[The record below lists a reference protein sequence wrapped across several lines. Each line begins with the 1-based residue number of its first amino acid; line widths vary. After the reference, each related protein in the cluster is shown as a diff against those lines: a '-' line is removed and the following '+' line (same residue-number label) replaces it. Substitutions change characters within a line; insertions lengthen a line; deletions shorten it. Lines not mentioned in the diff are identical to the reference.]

1 MVVPKAQLQLT
12 GETYRWLAGD
22 SAWRSLPPMRRA
34 GLAWQAR
41 LGSMNWAIS
50 RRLAADL
57 QTGVPE
63 NSVVV
68 VGLWRSGTT
77 LMHELLA
84 AATGF
89 PAPETWQCMNAAN
102 FRLRGRPARMT
113 AIPRPMDGMRV
124 GSTSPQEDEFALLTL
139 GVPSAYRAF
148 LMPHRLAAL
157 NFTLDQ
163 LHWRNDSAWFQT
175 WEDFLKVAMPNP
187 HAPKPWLLKSP
198 GHTFRLQAI
207 LRRHPSTRIVWMAR
221 DPTATFHSNLRMWRE
236 MFALYGLTAYDNAA
250 LQEFLAAAF
259 VAAAEALRWCKATLP
274 AAQFAVV
281 PLESLERAPE
291 NTAASLCEILSLP
304 LDRSALHRRVV
315 EIGVVPGR
323 PYTES
328 LPDAVRA
335 ALATLDQAIASRI

>member
-1 MVVPKAQLQLT
+1 MVVSKAPLQLT
-12 GETYRWLAGD
+12 AETYRWLAGD
-22 SAWRSLPPMRRA
+22 SAWRSLSVMRRV

-41 LGSMNWAIS
+41 LGSANWAIS
-50 RRLAADL
+50 RRLVADV
-57 QTGVPE
+57 QTAVPE

-102 FRLRGRPARMT
+102 FRLRGRPASMS
-113 AIPRPMDGMRV
+113 AVRPMDGMRV
-124 GSTSPQEDEFALLTL
+124 DSTSPQEDEFALLTL

-148 LMPHRLAAL
+148 LMPHRLASL
-157 NFTLDQ
+157 HFTLDE

-175 WEDFLKVAMPNP
+175 WEDFLKAAMPNP

-198 GHTFRLQAI
+198 GHIFRLQAI
-207 LRRHPSTRIVWMAR
+207 LRRHPSTRVVWMAR
-221 DPTATFHSNLRMWRE
+221 DPAATFHSNLRMWPE
-236 MFALYGLTAYDNAA
+236 MFALYGLTKHDTLA

-259 VAAAEALRWCKATLP
+259 VAAAEALHWCKATLSTT
-274 AAQFAVV
+274 QFTVV

-291 NTAASLCEILSLP
+291 NAVMSICEFLSLP
-304 LDRSALHRRVV
+304 VDRGALHRRAV
-315 EIGVVPGR
+315 EIGTAPGR
-323 PYTES
+323 SYTES
-328 LPDAVRA
+328 LPNAARA
-335 ALATLDQAIASRI
+335 ALAALDRAIASRI